1 MRANKKQQDKIKL
14 KGEDLEDV
22 KSFTYLGSIITES
35 RGTEEDVKCRIGQAR
50 LAFNT
55 LRPVWNA
62 SSISTKIKLRTFTT
76 NVTATFLYGSETW
89 QVTQALSNKLQSFVN
104 KCLRKILTIHW
115 PEKISN
121 KELWS
126 RTGQEHIPTVI
137 ARRKWAWIGHTLR
150 KPATDTPKQALKWNP
165 QGKRKVGR
173 PVKTWRRSIEEEL
186 KKANI
191 SWNTAEKT
199 AANRVRWR
207 SIVDSLCSTRSLM
220 E

>member
-1 MRANKKQQDKIKL
+1 MVPSMLQTTLHILVSDEAYHELRMSL
-14 KGEDLEDV
+14 PEDARV
-22 KSFTYLGSIITES
+22 MIPSI
-35 RGTEEDVKCRIGQAR
+35 
-50 LAFNT
+50 
-55 LRPVWNA
+55 NA
-62 SSISTKIKLRTFTT
+62 L
-76 NVTATFLYGSETW
+76 NVER
-89 QVTQALSNKLQSFVN
+89 N
-104 KCLRKILTIHW
+104 RKILKIHW

-126 RTGQEHIPTVI
+126 RTGQEHIPTEI

-150 KPATDTPKQALKWNP
+150 KPGTDTTKQALKWNP

-173 PVKTWRRSIEEEL
+173 PAKTWRRSTEEEL

-191 SWNTAEKT
+191 SWNAAEKA

-207 SIVDSLCSTRSLM
+207 SIVDALCSTRSLN